1 MKEIILDFD
10 PEGEVKIEG
19 KGFQGKECDKEM
31 LFLEIALGVETG
43 RKKKPEYFQA
53 VATNARQRA

>member
-1 MKEIILDFD
+1 MKEIILDFY

-31 LFLEIALGVETG
+31 EFLEKALGVETG
-43 RKKKPEYFQA
+43 RKNKPEYFQS

>member
-19 KGFQGKECDKEM
+19 KGFQGKECDKDME
-31 LFLEIALGVETG
+31 FLEKALGVETG
-43 RKKKPEYFQA
+43 RQNKPEYSKA